1 MNIQERTLVAGQEV
15 AFTVPLNAS
24 RILISSNSTAGFF
37 ITLFEG
43 DGQGRRFFVNPSMQV
58 LDLRAWSADATQ
70 FFITANAGTVP
81 DTEFVSV
88 WVI

>member
-1 MNIQERTLVAGQEV
+1 MNIQERTLAAGETV
-15 AFTVPLNAS
+15 SFTVPLNAS
-24 RILISSNSTAGFF
+24 RILLSSNSSAGFY

-58 LDLRAWSADATQ
+58 LDLRAWTADATQ
-70 FFITANAGTVP
+70 FFITANAGTVA
-81 DTEFVSV
+81 DSEFVSV

>member
-1 MNIQERTLVAGQEV
+1 MNIQERTLVEGEEV

-43 DGQGRRFFVNPSMQV
+43 DGQGRRFFVNPLMPI

-70 FFITANAGTVP
+70 FFITGNAGTVP
-81 DTEFVSV
+81 DAEFVSV